1 MFMKRSKE
9 HQNKGESQIAEKK
22 LKNINIF
29 FSAYGSFLTGLFCIF
44 QYFFNK
50 YNLFSII
57 SIVSALLILGITY
70 FLAYSKWVTKFETFW
85 TYVSNCANAVGILNP
100 LMLAISI
107 MLSVS
112 QEIELLGICIAMSCL
127 HLILYTMAF
136 CKHSSKKIKL
146 MFKMLVNW
154 CKNNV
159 ALLIT
164 TSFAIASLLLWLF
177 STENHEFSDLWLNL
191 LAGFIS
197 SLLTI
202 AVIDRIIKNQKAKNE
217 RPIRLA
223 VYRDIQLFTSR
234 FIDLWQEMYVQSV
247 ENRSAISI
255 NQLFGIDNINSI
267 RDNLNL
273 EGFPNIAPP
282 QNWFVHIDSCRH
294 DLVERG
300 EKIINSYVSI
310 ADPEV
315 IQSIHY
321 LINDSFL
328 IGNLKVLQN
337 IHSYDVANHIPRPT
351 LLSCYMPAPSECDI
365 KMISQLFDWCRTQY
379 DKLHS
384 TTKQDSV
391 DIYPIPTQ
399 VYILNPTTL
408 PTSIMKEETKRE
420 LFEQYSSW
428 QERDKK

>member
-9 HQNKGESQIAEKK
+9 QQNKGESQIAEKK

-44 QYFFNK
+44 QYFFYK

-57 SIVSALLILGITY
+57 SIISALLILGITY

-112 QEIELLGICIAMSCL
+112 QEIELLGLCIAMSAL
-127 HLILYTMAF
+127 HLILYTLAF
-136 CKHSSKKIKL
+136 SKHSSNKIKY
-146 MFKMLVNW
+146 MFKLLANW
-154 CKNNV
+154 CKNNI

-177 STENHEFSDLWLNL
+177 STENHELSDLWLNL

-202 AVIDRIIKNQKAKNE
+202 AVIDRIIKSQKNKNE
-217 RPIRLA
+217 RPLRLA
-223 VYRDIQLFTSR
+223 MYRDIQLFTSR
-234 FIDLWQEMYVQSV
+234 FIDLWREMYVQSV
-247 ENRSAISI
+247 ENRSEISI
-255 NQLFGIDNINSI
+255 NHLFDIDNINSI

-282 QNWFVHIDSCRH
+282 QNWFVYIDSCRR

-321 LINDSFL
+321 LINDSFF
-328 IGNLKVLQN
+328 IGNLNILQR
-337 IHSYDVANHIPRPT
+337 IHSFDIANQIPRPT
-351 LLSCYMPAPSECDI
+351 LLSCYIPEPNESDK
-365 KMISQLFDWCRTQY
+365 KMTSQLFAWCHTQY
-379 DKLHS
+379 NNLHS
-384 TTKQDSV
+384 TTKQDSIE
-391 DIYPIPTQ
+391 IYPIPTQ

-408 PTSIMKEETKRE
+408 PTSIMKEETKLE
-420 LFEQYSSW
+420 LFERFSSW
-428 QERDKK
+428 QKRDEK

>member
-1 MFMKRSKE
+1 MKKSTKN
-9 HQNKGESQIAEKK
+9 QNKDESQIAEKK

-44 QYFFNK
+44 QYFFNQ
-50 YNLFSII
+50 YDMFSTI
-57 SIVSALLILGITY
+57 SFFSALLILGITY

-85 TYVSNCANAVGILNP
+85 RYVSNCANAVGILNP
-100 LMLAISI
+100 VMLAISI

-112 QEIELLGICIAMSCL
+112 QEIELLLICIVMSVG
-127 HLILYTMAF
+127 HLILYAMVF
-136 CKHSSKKIKL
+136 SKYFYKIIKHVFKL
-146 MFKMLVNW
+146 LANW

-159 ALLIT
+159 APLIT
-164 TSFAIASLLLWLF
+164 ALFAIASFLLWFF
-177 STENHEFSDLWLNL
+177 STESRELSDLWLNL

-202 AVIDRIIKNQKAKNE
+202 AVIDRMIKSQKTKNE

-223 VYRDIQLFTSR
+223 MYRDIQLFTSR

-255 NQLFGIDNINSI
+255 NQLFEIDNINSI

-282 QNWFVHIDSCRH
+282 QNWFVYIDSCRR

-328 IGNLKVLQN
+328 IGNLRILQN
-337 IHSYDVANHIPRPT
+337 IHSYDIANHIPRPT

-384 TTKQDSV
+384 TKKQDLI
-391 DIYPIPTQ
+391 DIYPITTQ
-399 VYILNPTTL
+399 VYIINPSTL

-428 QERDKK
+428 QEQNKK